1 MAKKKQKKKNKKKST
16 IISMVDSSL
25 NSKKDTIIKE
35 IEDLQNSLSQVDI
48 ALYKK
53 GKKKNNPKW
62 TKTVEEKKRAI
73 RVEIVQKM
81 EGSNLL
87 DRIISIITSVAPIV
101 VLVARLIAA
110 LILSILSIP
119 SVKVM
124 IKPKTLKTLNMVY
137 DKAMKITDASLSMQ

>member
-1 MAKKKQKKKNKKKST
+1 MSKKKQKKKDKKKST

-62 TKTVEEKKRAI
+62 TKAVEEKKRAI
-73 RVEIVQKM
+73 RVEIVKKM

-137 DKAMKITDASLSMQ
+137 DKAMKITDTSLSM

>member
-1 MAKKKQKKKNKKKST
+1 MAKKKQKKKDKKKST

-62 TKTVEEKKRAI
+62 KKAVEEKKHAI

-137 DKAMKITDASLSMQ
+137 DKAMKITDASLSV